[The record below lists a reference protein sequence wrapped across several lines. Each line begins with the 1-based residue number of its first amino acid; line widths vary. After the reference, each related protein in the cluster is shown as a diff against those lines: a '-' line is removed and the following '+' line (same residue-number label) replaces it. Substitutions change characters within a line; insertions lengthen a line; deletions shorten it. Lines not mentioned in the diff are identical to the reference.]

1 MSKELKR
8 MLKLGTLFL
17 ALFVLNV
24 FFLKWLSAIG
34 FVIHFSEISYLV
46 PPLFSVIVLS
56 MIEKKRSM
64 KTTK

>member
-1 MSKELKR
+1 MKR

-17 ALFVLNV
+17 ALFIFNM
-24 FFLKWLSAIG
+24 FFLKWLSVIG

>member
-17 ALFVLNV
+17 ALFILNM
-24 FFLKWLSAIG
+24 FFLQWLSVIG
-34 FVIHFSEISYLV
+34 FAIHFSEISYLV

-56 MIEKKRSM
+56 MVEKKRSK
-64 KTTK
+64 KTT

>member
-8 MLKLGTLFL
+8 LLKLGTLFL
-17 ALFVLNV
+17 ALFVLNM
-24 FFLKWLSAIG
+24 FFLKWLSVIG
-34 FVIHFSEISYLV
+34 FAIHISEISYLV

-64 KTTK
+64 KTT

>member
-1 MSKELKR
+1 MKR

-17 ALFVLNV
+17 ALFIFNM
-24 FFLKWLSAIG
+24 FFLKWLSVIG

-64 KTTK
+64 KTT

>member
-24 FFLKWLSAIG
+24 FFLKWLSVIG
-34 FVIHFSEISYLV
+34 FAIQFSEISYLV

-64 KTTK
+64 KTT

>member
-24 FFLKWLSAIG
+24 FFLKWLSVIG
-34 FVIHFSEISYLV
+34 FAIHFSEISYLV

-64 KTTK
+64 KTTE

>member
-1 MSKELKR
+1 MKR

-17 ALFVLNV
+17 ALFIFNM
-24 FFLKWLSAIG
+24 FFLKWLSVIG

-56 MIEKKRSM
+56 MIEKKRSK
-64 KTTK
+64 KTT

>member
-17 ALFVLNV
+17 ALFIFNM
-24 FFLKWLSAIG
+24 FFLKWLSVIG
-34 FVIHFSEISYLV
+34 FVIYFSEISYLV

-64 KTTK
+64 KTT

>member
-1 MSKELKR
+1 MKR

-17 ALFVLNV
+17 ALFIFNM
-24 FFLKWLSAIG
+24 FFLKWLSVIG

-64 KTTK
+64 KTTQ